1 MKKTFFIFFLLTS
14 TLFANIF
21 SVCASCHG
29 FNGNEKA
36 LSKSQII
43 KGWSKERITFA
54 LQGYKNGSYGGEMKG
69 IMKGQVRRLSQE
81 DIKEL
86 SLLIS
91 SF

>member
-1 MKKTFFIFFLLTS
+1 MQKTFFIFFLLTS

-29 FNGNEKA
+29 FNANQKA
-36 LSKSQII
+36 LSKSKII

-54 LQGYKNGSYGGEMKG
+54 LKGYKDGTYGGEMKG
-69 IMKGQVRRLSQE
+69 IMKGQVMRLSSK

-86 SLLIS
+86 ALLIS
-91 SF
+91 NF